1 MAHCRVGGVWMVV
14 RQESTPKGPALTP
27 ALVTC
32 PVPKEGVA
40 WNMGP
45 RRSFQALHTL
55 DSMIVP
61 SWNSVLTD
69 SESCLC
75 LCLFGFWV
83 T

>member
-1 MAHCRVGGVWMVV
+1 MDGNKTGVHP
-14 RQESTPKGPALTP
+14 QEASPDPCTRDL
-27 ALVTC
+27 L

-69 SESCLC
+69 SEGCLC